1 MVVVEVENFEK
12 AGNGWGGDVSVVEV
26 VNGAVMSVVGDR
38 ASNRGNAVVSGGG
51 EVYVSGGKAG

>member
-1 MVVVEVENFEK
+1 ML
-12 AGNGWGGDVSVVEV
+12 EV

-38 ASNRGNAVVSGGG
+38 ASNRGDAVVSGGG

>member
-1 MVVVEVENFEK
+1 M
-12 AGNGWGGDVSVVEV
+12 VEV

-38 ASNRGNAVVSGGG
+38 ASNRGDAVESGGG